1 MSNNTKKGLIL
12 QIPHIPVLLNE
23 VIDVFSDIDSGY
35 IVDCTV
41 GYGGH
46 SEAILK
52 SNPNINLICIDQDK
66 EAIEFSKKRL
76 APYKNRVKFINKK
89 FSKAVEEIKGYDLR
103 GVLADIGVS
112 SLQLDKKDRGFGFDS
127 DVLDMRM
134 NQESDLS
141 AYEVVNHYPQSELE
155 RIFRDYGEIK
165 SYKKLANLI
174 VSERVKKPFE
184 SAKKL
189 ASFIAKNMASS
200 KLHPATLAFQAIRI
214 EVNDE
219 LGELNNLLES
229 IKDAKLN
236 NCKVAIITFHS
247 LEDRI
252 VKRTFKEWAK
262 RCICPPDLYRCECG
276 GNHAIGKILTKKP
289 IKPTKEEIKSNPR
302 SRSSKMRAFNLR
314 QDDEK

>member
-1 MSNNTKKGLIL
+1 MN
-12 QIPHIPVLLNE
+12 IPHIPVLYNE
-23 VIDVFSDIDSGY
+23 VIETFSDIEDGY
-35 IVDCTV
+35 IIDCTL

-46 SEAILK
+46 SEALLE
-52 SNPNINLICIDQDK
+52 NLPNVKLICIDQDS
-66 EAIEFSKKRL
+66 EALEFSKKRL
-76 APYKNRVKFINKK
+76 HRFKDRIIFEKGR
-89 FSKAVEEIKGYDLR
+89 FSSAIKRHLDRDIR
-103 GVLADIGVS
+103 GILADIGVS
-112 SLQLDKKDRGFGFDS
+112 SLQLDKKERGFGFDS
-127 DVLDMRM
+127 DTLDMRM
-134 NQESDLS
+134 DQNAPFS
-141 AYEVVNHYPQSELE
+141 AKDVINSYTKEQLE
-155 RIFRDYGEIK
+155 EIFREYGEIRE
-165 SYKKLANLI
+165 YKKIAHI
-174 VSERVKKPFE
+174 IIKARAKKPIE
-184 SAKKL
+184 SAREL
-189 ASFIAKNMASS
+189 SSLIEKNFKRGKIHS
-200 KLHPATLAFQAIRI
+200 ATLAFQAIRI

-302 SRSSKMRAFNLR
+302 SRSSKMRVFYLR